1 MVCNLICR
9 AISWL
14 HEWQELIG
22 AIIGA
27 AALAFT
33 VWWTLSSERRKR
45 SDEATALRIALG
57 VELRQYANGI
67 LFRHYLVLDLLPSP
81 IRKNGYTDRMASELT
96 EIVRLPDPVIYSHAA
111 GSIGVL
117 GESAKF
123 FVRFYNTFWTATDR
137 ARQLASPFYA
147 PKGRNMLPVNS
158 VIGVAGTL
166 LNAAE
171 DAVRALPAFAG
182 MPGSED
188 DEQLK
193 QDVAKARTKFDALES
208 STEA

>member
-1 MVCNLICR
+1 MVCNLICH

-14 HEWQELIG
+14 HEWQELVG

-27 AALAFT
+27 TALAFT

-45 SDEATALRIALG
+45 NDEATALRIALG
-57 VELRQYANGI
+57 IELRQYATGI
-67 LFRHYLVLDLLPSP
+67 LFRHHLVLNLLPSP

-96 EIVRLPDPVIYSHAA
+96 EIVRLPDPIIFSHSA

-117 GESAKF
+117 GESAQF
-123 FVRFYNTFWTATDR
+123 FVRFYNTLWSATDR
-137 ARQLASPFYA
+137 ARQLATPFYA
-147 PKGRNMLPVNS
+147 PKGPNMLTVNGA
-158 VIGVAGTL
+158 IDVAGTL
-166 LNAAE
+166 LNATE

-182 MPGSED
+182 MVGSED

-193 QDVAKARTKFDALES
+193 QDVANARSKFDALKS
-208 STEA
+208 SAET